1 MLQILRKDLLEIE
14 LTKNIDFYL
23 KAISYLLMS
32 IFFYVCVFLNKFLFP
47 PLHVSLSNYAN
58 CFQFQQISSV
68 LFLV

>member
-47 PLHVSLSNYAN
+47 PPSTYF
-58 CFQFQQISSV
+58 FQITPTAFSFSK
-68 LFLV
+68 